1 MQEDARL
8 SSESRVGREFYL
20 LVYLSPKLGTTC
32 SLSCSSNQFNQD
44 FVDPVTCIFSLVDEN
59 ECRTGMAN
67 CGQHASCTNTPG
79 FYNCSCRYGRTKHAR
94 KRPCSKRIED
104 NCKNLKCDKTTRC
117 GYRSRCT
124 CKSGFYEAQHMMSYQ
139 LYRSYDRL
147 DVYNF
152 YRSRYSPR
160 DPLVCARRTG
170 CSVITLF

>member
-1 MQEDARL
+1 M
-8 SSESRVGREFYL
+8 GREFYL

-44 FVDPVTCIFSLVDEN
+44 FVGPVTCIFSLVDEN

-79 FYNCSCRYGRTKHAR
+79 FYNCSCRDGRTKHAR
-94 KRPCSKRIED
+94 KRPCSKRIID
-104 NCKNLKCDKTTRC
+104 NCKNLKCGTRRSC
-117 GYRSRCT
+117 GYRGRCT
-124 CKSGFYEAQHMMSYQ
+124 CKSGFYEHMRRGV
-139 LYRSYDRL
+139 YRHFDRL

-152 YRSRYSPR
+152 YRSRYSTQGPFKFI
-160 DPLVCARRTG
+160 CARQTR